1 MSSSDDNEDDDHFS
15 LGSWDQFIA
24 RTERRYRKLV
34 RNETGDKSKP
44 LPTSSSLPSKK
55 SVCYGMCPT
64 ADAQRLV
71 FVSCTQCQKI
81 VRDVGIAHHLKL
93 RHNFRPRSDT
103 TDLCSDSGDDYQGF
117 LLSPTHNPN
126 MPSTSADVLVAPL
139 PAPLPATK
147 LGLKSPAVLNDPQTS
162 YRIEQKKELVLR
174 ISKRAQTKTPSD
186 GGEASVSDANRTKS
200 GSKGVTMVEETVELP
215 TKNAKSRKRARKAPE
230 PKEKKSLDSQALK
243 PTVAEAGESTFL
255 PQNARVHFVD
265 DDASLPVPTPIHNG
279 IHVEDEPDVIILD
292 DEDSSPSTSGM
303 GFPIAPP
310 DSAMNGHGRRKR
322 KTRSDEARSSPFQKK
337 AKLDNGDPS
346 ISPFIPSM
354 PSTPGSTPSSNFRGS
369 NGKLRDTP
377 QTRMVDDPMN
387 EPLPSYL
394 LRGPT
399 PNSTRPIYTRRTQDP
414 ASNQPPNTAAADFF
428 ADVISRN
435 NDISSFYDTPG
446 AQYSSLFETHT
457 AYLPLMKQKG
467 RFFAESGSSLI
478 REREDLRDIR
488 GKMQKTI
495 KGLLEEPPP
504 MPSPPFDLWAQR
516 SSDPVTEVKPADSP
530 EPQTDCKGNLRL
542 KEEPESS
549 LVTTV
554 AVYNSPKAVVKRE
567 RPDSSSRCSS
577 STLSRCPSSSSLQLR
592 SNSADSL
599 NSLKLPLSVESRPP
613 SALLKADQE
622 RKWCVTDTYI
632 NEEGRV
638 ISKPVPDEWAKRD
651 RPPDHDKCFKRWTP
665 GLFVM
670 NRDAKKK
677 VSSLGDRER
686 QSLRSGPRV
695 MFSSS
700 SQTIRTG
707 DSTTYLRS
715 AEMRLES
722 ERLKAELNMRKA
734 VNTRK
739 NGSITNIQIGG
750 TASTLN
756 STTSFNYSASCS
768 THTYTSE
775 DQMPDH
781 VRRQMEFVQHI
792 QPPNPLMN
800 LQMPAH
806 FISNGQRTTQV
817 TTMHQQVNAPTIFV
831 ANGARITN
839 FTTVHTSTRSVQFT
853 RTHRTRNG
861 DNMDALPVLVP
872 QVPLRNHHT
881 RMVQH
886 STRHGIPSQPVLQ
899 IYRPAYNHDD
909 MPVLEPQHTVQ
920 FHSVVNQ
927 ALSEATRSCS
937 ERFRSSITHATR
949 SIRVSRTREHNSG
962 RNPGVGIIR
971 VAPNPY

>member
-1 MSSSDDNEDDDHFS
+1 
-15 LGSWDQFIA
+15 
-24 RTERRYRKLV
+24 
-34 RNETGDKSKP
+34 
-44 LPTSSSLPSKK
+44 
-55 SVCYGMCPT
+55 
-64 ADAQRLV
+64 
-71 FVSCTQCQKI
+71 
-81 VRDVGIAHHLKL
+81 
-93 RHNFRPRSDT
+93 
-103 TDLCSDSGDDYQGF
+103 
-117 LLSPTHNPN
+117 

-337 AKLDNGDPS
+337 AKLDNG
-346 ISPFIPSM
+346 
-354 PSTPGSTPSSNFRGS
+354 
-369 NGKLRDTP
+369 
-377 QTRMVDDPMN
+377 
-387 EPLPSYL
+387 E
-394 LRGPT
+394 
-399 PNSTRPIYTRRTQDP
+399 DP

-428 ADVISRN
+428 AD
-435 NDISSFYDTPG
+435 PG